1 MYADAPLECRH
12 AWSGH
17 HAGLALEHR
26 GDGLG
31 AGPGGCG
38 RRAGHRERRL
48 QPRAS
53 GLVRRARVAERR
65 VARCRRRR
73 RDDHRRRAA
82 RAARGAAHRP
92 LRLRARRR
100 RAAHGGGRGAA
111 PALALPQCHPAR
123 VLGELPRGRARQRP
137 GGRPHHE
144 RDRDLPPLPR
154 IGAGDHAQ
162 RRHRRR
168 RLLRLLAGGAGRER
182 RHRRGRGL
190 RAAAVDR
197 ALERGLRARLGP
209 ARALPG
215 RGRERIGERDRQR
228 PRRGGRRALRHP
240 GAEQL
245 GERVR
250 RGSPV
255 IAALGLD
262 RRLQRASHAAAYLVV
277 NVPIAIL
284 GALSVLAL
292 ILGAALSVAW
302 IGLPLLLGA
311 AAACR
316 RLVRLDRRAANR
328 LLGLHIPPVPGGPAT
343 AGSAWRRSLQMLS
356 DRSLWRMVAL
366 LATKPL
372 LIAGLCVVALVPLAL
387 LAEVLSLGVQGVA
400 DLGTIDYLGPWSLGP
415 VLGLVLLALVPA
427 GAVLVIA
434 TLDALYT
441 VLCTI
446 GRALLAPRAA
456 PSGPVRELLA
466 ESLGDRSVA
475 IAYWRPDRE
484 AFVDEAGRPVA
495 LPEPGSGRA
504 WTAVEQ
510 DGRRVAAIVHDA
522 ALTPSRELV
531 EAGAACSALAI
542 DNERLKA
549 GLQARVE
556 ELRVSRLRIMEAGDL
571 ARRRIER
578 NLHDGAQQQLVALAL
593 ELRMLKTRLK
603 DPKIDELSERL
614 ATALPE
620 LRELARGIHPAILT
634 DRGLAPAITSLA
646 ERGTLPIDVAIEVE
660 ERLPA
665 PIEAAA
671 YFLVA
676 EALTNV
682 PRYAQPTSARGDVRR
697 DDGALEVLVADDGVG
712 GVDPEAGSG
721 LRGLDDRVAAVGGTL
736 EIESPAGRGTTLR
749 ARMPL

>member
-1 MYADAPLECRH
+1 
-12 AWSGH
+12 
-17 HAGLALEHR
+17 
-26 GDGLG
+26 
-31 AGPGGCG
+31 
-38 RRAGHRERRL
+38 
-48 QPRAS
+48 
-53 GLVRRARVAERR
+53 
-65 VARCRRRR
+65 
-73 RDDHRRRAA
+73 
-82 RAARGAAHRP
+82 
-92 LRLRARRR
+92 
-100 RAAHGGGRGAA
+100 
-111 PALALPQCHPAR
+111 
-123 VLGELPRGRARQRP
+123 
-137 GGRPHHE
+137 
-144 RDRDLPPLPR
+144 
-154 IGAGDHAQ
+154 
-162 RRHRRR
+162 
-168 RLLRLLAGGAGRER
+168 
-182 RHRRGRGL
+182 
-190 RAAAVDR
+190 
-197 ALERGLRARLGP
+197 
-209 ARALPG
+209 
-215 RGRERIGERDRQR
+215 
-228 PRRGGRRALRHP
+228 
-240 GAEQL
+240 
-245 GERVR
+245 
-250 RGSPV
+250 V

-262 RRLQRASHAAAYLVV
+262 RRLQRASHAAAYLAV

-284 GALSVLAL
+284 GALCVLAL

-475 IAYWRPDRE
+475 IAYWLPDRE

-522 ALTPSRELV
+522 ALDTSPELV
-531 EAGAACSALAI
+531 EAAAAASSLAI

-549 GLQARVE
+549 DLRARVE
-556 ELRVSRLRIMEAGDL
+556 DLRVSRLRIVEAADE

-578 NLHDGAQQQLVALAL
+578 DLHDGAQQQLLALAL
-593 ELRMLKTRLK
+593 ELRVLRSSISDPEAGPLVDGLAVRL
-603 DPKIDELSERL
+603 EAALSD
-614 ATALPE
+614 

-634 DRGLAPAITSLA
+634 RSGLDPAITALAGRSPVPVEVQSAIDGRLAPA
-646 ERGTLPIDVAIEVE
+646 V
-660 ERLPA
+660 
-665 PIEAAA
+665 EAAA
-671 YFLVA
+671 YFVVA

-682 PRYAQPTSARGDVRR
+682 ARYADAAQARVELRGDGNGGIV
-697 DDGALEVLVADDGVG
+697 VVVADDGVG
-712 GVDPEAGSG
+712 GADPNAGSG
-721 LRGLDDRVAAVGGTL
+721 LRGLQDRLAVIDGVL
-736 EIESPAGRGTTLR
+736 AIDSPPGRGTRLEATIPSPQEH
-749 ARMPL
+749 A